1 MLIAIDIGNT
11 NIVIG
16 GIQGDAIQFEARIAT
31 DRIKTS
37 DQYGVE
43 IKNILALFG
52 VKPCDVDD
60 CIISSVVPPV
70 FNSVYTGLV
79 KMTGKHPLVV
89 GPGIKTGLNIQMDVP
104 SQVGSDRIVIAVA
117 ALAEYEPPLIL
128 MDLGTATT
136 IEVVDRGS
144 TYLGGCIIPGVRTS
158 LDALT
163 SRAAQLPGI
172 RLDRPGR
179 VIGKNTVDCM
189 RSGIMYGT
197 AAMLDGMLDRV
208 EEELGSRAT
217 VVATGGMAQ
226 FIVPLCRREIKLE
239 KDLLLKG
246 LNIIYQK
253 NAAKRGGGETRK
265 KKLAADHKNGI
276 CQEGISRC
284 LMEISVSRCCRHG
297 AKEVQKFIKSFLIH
311 RLIFA
316 LAQINI
322 SVFENRYI
330 SDLFKLII
338 YLVKPDLIYM
348 LSGFKS
354 THTERGA
361 AVSNVQ
367 CIDHF
372 DQRGVVQAARL

>member
-1 MLIAIDIGNT
+1 MLLAIDIGNT
-11 NIVIG
+11 NLVIG
-16 GIQGDAIQFEARIAT
+16 CIENDKILFKARIAT
-31 DRIKTS
+31 DAIRTS

-43 IKNILALFG
+43 IKNMMEAFG
-52 VKPCDVDD
+52 VQVKEIDD

-70 FNSVYTGLV
+70 FNSVKTGV
-79 KMTGKHPLVV
+79 IKVIRKQPMVV
-89 GPGIKTGLNIQMDVP
+89 GPGLKTGLNIHMDVP

-226 FIVPLCRREIKLE
+226 FIVHLCRREIKLE

-253 NAAKRGGGETRK
+253 NAAKRGGR
-265 KKLAADHKNGI
+265 
-276 CQEGISRC
+276 
-284 LMEISVSRCCRHG
+284 
-297 AKEVQKFIKSFLIH
+297 
-311 RLIFA
+311 
-316 LAQINI
+316 
-322 SVFENRYI
+322 
-330 SDLFKLII
+330 
-338 YLVKPDLIYM
+338 
-348 LSGFKS
+348 
-354 THTERGA
+354 
-361 AVSNVQ
+361 
-367 CIDHF
+367 
-372 DQRGVVQAARL
+372 